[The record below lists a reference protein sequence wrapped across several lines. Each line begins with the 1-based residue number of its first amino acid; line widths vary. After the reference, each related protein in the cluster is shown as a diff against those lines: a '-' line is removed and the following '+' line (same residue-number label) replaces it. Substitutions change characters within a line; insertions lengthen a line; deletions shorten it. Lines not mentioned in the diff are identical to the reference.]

1 MSKAEIKEELECMD
15 SSIVESIIECCKVL
29 YCNGVPLH
37 EWDCDSVMKVF
48 DKATQ
53 DWKS

>member
-1 MSKAEIKEELECMD
+1 MNRAEIKEELECMD

-29 YCNGVPLH
+29 YCNGVPLY
-37 EWDCDSVMKVF
+37 EWDYNSVMKVF

-53 DWKS
+53 DWES